1 MKLVKGTKMPD
12 FTYLSPYAEG
22 EKSFAEFAQGKKTY
36 VVFLRYYGCTVCRLD
51 LHIYAQRMAEFAA
64 KDCNLMVVLQSDPN
78 LVKEEAPLGTFPF
91 EVACDPS
98 QAVYK
103 KFDIEP
109 AKSMLALIGGGL
121 FKALKKMKSAKAF
134 GFEHGEYEGNEQ
146 QLPAFFAV
154 DGEMNVLEAHYARN
168 LGDMPMAN
176 EVLAKYF

>member
-1 MKLVKGTKMPD
+1 MKLVKGIKMPD

-22 EKSFAEFAQGKKTY
+22 PQSFETFAEGKKTY

-51 LHIYAQRMAEFAA
+51 LHIFAQRMAEFAA
-64 KDCNLMVVLQSDPN
+64 KDCKLMVVLQSDPN
-78 LVKEEAPLGTFPF
+78 LVKDEAPLGTFPF
-91 EVACDPS
+91 EIACDPA
-98 QAVYK
+98 QEVYK

-146 QLPAFFAV
+146 QLPAMVLV
-154 DGEMNVLEAHYARN
+154 DENGIIIHSHYAKN
-168 LGDMPMAN
+168 LADMPSVDEM
-176 EVLAKYF
+176 LAKI